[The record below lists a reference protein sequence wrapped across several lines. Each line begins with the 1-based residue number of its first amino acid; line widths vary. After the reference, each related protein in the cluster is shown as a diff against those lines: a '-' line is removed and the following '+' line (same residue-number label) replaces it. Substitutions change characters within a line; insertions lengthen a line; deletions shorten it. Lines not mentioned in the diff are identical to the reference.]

1 MKPEGSK
8 VNYRELAERFYALDT
23 EVYEASG
30 SELGKVFPGPK
41 HISEKQILKDFEREN
56 DEKIKDELILIG
68 NMIKIIQERG
78 GRYEEFFIRYQH
90 LCKDVM
96 DVMEDEGFRDQISR
110 DFTKDHFG
118 LMYKTEKKHIVVCIA
133 RETGAGGHEIG
144 SRLAKRL
151 GFSFYDDSVLDL
163 MIDELD
169 EKMPGIG
176 GKDAHFIKQS
186 RVIKSIAEAGDCVIV
201 GRSCGHVLM
210 TNNVP
215 RLSVFIGAP
224 YENRVRRKMLL
235 NDQDRREAEE
245 FIRKTDK
252 RRKTSYDY
260 YTGKKWGNPAD
271 FDICIN
277 SACYGIEGTVDLL
290 EKLVKYSLEQKQ
302 N

>member
-1 MKPEGSK
+1 MKPEGSN
-8 VNYRELAERFYALDT
+8 VSYRDLAERFYALDT
-23 EVYEASG
+23 EVYKASG
-30 SELGKVFPGPK
+30 SELGKVCPGPK
-41 HISEKQILKDFEREN
+41 HISEKQILKDFEH
-56 DEKIKDELILIG
+56 DDTEKIKDELILIG
-68 NMIKIIQERG
+68 NMIKIIQENG
-78 GRYEEFFIRYQH
+78 GRYEEFFIRYEH
-90 LCKDVM
+90 LCKDIM
-96 DVMEDEGFRDQISR
+96 DVLEDDGFRDQITR

-118 LMYKTEKKHIVVCIA
+118 LMYKTEQNHIVICIA

-144 SRLAKRL
+144 SRLAERL

-186 RVIKSIAEAGDCVIV
+186 RVIKSIAEASDCVIV

-210 TNNVP
+210 TNNIP

-224 YENRVRRKMLL
+224 YENRVRRKMLI
-235 NDQDRREAEE
+235 NDQGRKEAEE

-252 RRKTSYDY
+252 RRRTSYDY

-290 EKLVKYSLEQKQ
+290 EKLVKYSLEQK
-302 N
+302 

>member
-1 MKPEGSK
+1 MKPEGSN
-8 VNYRELAERFYALDT
+8 VSYRDLAERFYALDT
-23 EVYEASG
+23 EVYKASG

-41 HISEKQILKDFEREN
+41 HISEKQIQKDFEH
-56 DEKIKDELILIG
+56 DDTEKIKDELILIG
-68 NMIKIIQERG
+68 NMIKIIQENG
-78 GRYEEFFIRYQH
+78 GRYEEFFIRYEH
-90 LCKDVM
+90 LCKDIM
-96 DVMEDEGFRDQISR
+96 DVLEDDGFRDQITR

-118 LMYKTEKKHIVVCIA
+118 LMYKTEQNHIVICIA

-144 SRLAKRL
+144 SRLAERL

-186 RVIKSIAEAGDCVIV
+186 RVIKSIAEASDCVIV

-210 TNNVP
+210 TNNIP

-224 YENRVRRKMLL
+224 YENRVRRKMLI
-235 NDQDRREAEE
+235 NDQGRKEAEE

-252 RRKTSYDY
+252 RRRTSYDY

-290 EKLVKYSLEQKQ
+290 EKLVKYSLEQK
-302 N
+302 

>member
-1 MKPEGSK
+1 MKPEGSN
-8 VNYRELAERFYALDT
+8 VSYRDLAERFYALDT
-23 EVYEASG
+23 EVYKASG

-41 HISEKQILKDFEREN
+41 HISEKQILKDFER
-56 DEKIKDELILIG
+56 DDTEKIKDELILIG
-68 NMIKIIQERG
+68 NMIKIIQENG
-78 GRYEEFFIRYQH
+78 GRYEEFFIRYEH
-90 LCKDVM
+90 LCKDIM
-96 DVMEDEGFRDQISR
+96 DVLEDDGFRDQITR

-118 LMYKTEKKHIVVCIA
+118 LMYKTEQNHIVICIA

-144 SRLAKRL
+144 SRLAERL

-186 RVIKSIAEAGDCVIV
+186 RVIKSIAEASDCVIV
-201 GRSCGHVLM
+201 GSSCGHVLM
-210 TNNVP
+210 TNNIP

-224 YENRVRRKMLL
+224 YENRVRRKMLI
-235 NDQDRREAEE
+235 NDQGRKEAEE

-252 RRKTSYDY
+252 RRRTSYDY

-290 EKLVKYSLEQKQ
+290 EKLVKYSLEQK
-302 N
+302 

>member
-1 MKPEGSK
+1 MKPEGSN
-8 VNYRELAERFYALDT
+8 VSYRDLAERFYALDT
-23 EVYEASG
+23 EVYKASG

-41 HISEKQILKDFEREN
+41 HISEKQILKDFEH
-56 DEKIKDELILIG
+56 DDTEKIKDELILIG
-68 NMIKIIQERG
+68 NMIKIIQENG
-78 GRYEEFFIRYQH
+78 GRYEEFFIRYEH
-90 LCKDVM
+90 LCKDIM
-96 DVMEDEGFRDQISR
+96 DVLEDDGFRDQITR

-118 LMYKTEKKHIVVCIA
+118 LMYKTEQNHIVICIA

-144 SRLAKRL
+144 SRLAERL

-186 RVIKSIAEAGDCVIV
+186 RVIKSIAEASDYVIV

-210 TNNVP
+210 TNNIP

-224 YENRVRRKMLL
+224 YENRVRRKMLI
-235 NDQDRREAEE
+235 NDQGRKEAEE

-252 RRKTSYDY
+252 RRRTSYDY

-290 EKLVKYSLEQKQ
+290 EKLVKYSLEQK
-302 N
+302 

>member
-1 MKPEGSK
+1 MKPEGSN
-8 VNYRELAERFYALDT
+8 VSYRDLAERFYALDT
-23 EVYEASG
+23 EVYKASG

-41 HISEKQILKDFEREN
+41 HISEKQILKDFEH
-56 DEKIKDELILIG
+56 DDMEKIKDELILIG
-68 NMIKIIQERG
+68 NMIKIIQENG
-78 GRYEEFFIRYQH
+78 GRYEEFFIRYEH
-90 LCKDVM
+90 LCKDIM
-96 DVMEDEGFRDQISR
+96 DVLEDDGFRDQITR

-118 LMYKTEKKHIVVCIA
+118 LMYKTEQNHIVICIA

-144 SRLAKRL
+144 SRLAERL

-186 RVIKSIAEAGDCVIV
+186 RVIKSIAEASDCVIV

-210 TNNVP
+210 TNNIP

-224 YENRVRRKMLL
+224 YENRVRRKMLI
-235 NDQDRREAEE
+235 NDQGRKEAEE

-252 RRKTSYDY
+252 RRRTSYDY

-290 EKLVKYSLEQKQ
+290 EKLVKYSLEQK
-302 N
+302 

>member
-1 MKPEGSK
+1 MKPEGSN
-8 VNYRELAERFYALDT
+8 VSYRDLAERFYALDT
-23 EVYEASG
+23 EVYKASG

-41 HISEKQILKDFEREN
+41 HISEKQILKDFEH
-56 DEKIKDELILIG
+56 DDTEKIKDELILIG
-68 NMIKIIQERG
+68 NMIKIIQENG
-78 GRYEEFFIRYQH
+78 GRYEEFFIRYEH
-90 LCKDVM
+90 LCKDIM
-96 DVMEDEGFRDQISR
+96 DVLEDDGFRDQITR

-118 LMYKTEKKHIVVCIA
+118 LMYKTEQNHIVICIA

-144 SRLAKRL
+144 SRLAERL

-186 RVIKSIAEAGDCVIV
+186 RAIKSIAEASDCVIV

-210 TNNVP
+210 TNNIP

-224 YENRVRRKMLL
+224 YENRVRRKMLI
-235 NDQDRREAEE
+235 NDQGRKEAEE

-252 RRKTSYDY
+252 RRRTSYDY

-290 EKLVKYSLEQKQ
+290 EKLVKYSLEQK
-302 N
+302 

>member
-1 MKPEGSK
+1 MKPEGSN
-8 VNYRELAERFYALDT
+8 VSYRDLAERFYALDT
-23 EVYEASG
+23 EVYKASG

-41 HISEKQILKDFEREN
+41 HISEKQILKDFEH
-56 DEKIKDELILIG
+56 DDTEKIKDELILIG
-68 NMIKIIQERG
+68 NMIKIIQENG
-78 GRYEEFFIRYQH
+78 GRYEEFFIRYEH
-90 LCKDVM
+90 LCKDIM
-96 DVMEDEGFRDQISR
+96 DVLEDDGFRDQITR

-118 LMYKTEKKHIVVCIA
+118 LMYKTEQNHIVICIA

-144 SRLAKRL
+144 SRLAERL

-186 RVIKSIAEAGDCVIV
+186 SVIKSIAEASDCVIV

-210 TNNVP
+210 TNNIP

-224 YENRVRRKMLL
+224 YENRVRRKMLI
-235 NDQDRREAEE
+235 NDQGRKEAEE

-252 RRKTSYDY
+252 RRRTSYDY

-290 EKLVKYSLEQKQ
+290 EKLVKYSLEQK
-302 N
+302 

>member
-1 MKPEGSK
+1 MKPEGSN
-8 VNYRELAERFYALDT
+8 VSYRDLAERFYALDT
-23 EVYEASG
+23 EVYKASG

-41 HISEKQILKDFEREN
+41 HISEKQILKDFEH
-56 DEKIKDELILIG
+56 DDTEKIKDELILIG
-68 NMIKIIQERG
+68 NMIKIIQENG
-78 GRYEEFFIRYQH
+78 GRYEEFFIRYEH
-90 LCKDVM
+90 LCKDIM
-96 DVMEDEGFRDQISR
+96 DVLEDDGFRDQITR

-118 LMYKTEKKHIVVCIA
+118 LMYKTEQNHIVICIA

-144 SRLAKRL
+144 SRLAEHL

-186 RVIKSIAEAGDCVIV
+186 RVIKSIAEASDCVIV

-210 TNNVP
+210 TNNIP

-224 YENRVRRKMLL
+224 YENRVRRKMLI
-235 NDQDRREAEE
+235 NDQGRKEAEE

-252 RRKTSYDY
+252 RRRTSYDY

-290 EKLVKYSLEQKQ
+290 EKLVKYSLEQK
-302 N
+302 

>member
-1 MKPEGSK
+1 MKPEGSN
-8 VNYRELAERFYALDT
+8 VSYRDLAERFYALDT
-23 EVYEASG
+23 EVYKASG

-41 HISEKQILKDFEREN
+41 HISEKQILKDFEH
-56 DEKIKDELILIG
+56 DDTEKIKDELILIG
-68 NMIKIIQERG
+68 NMIKIIQENG
-78 GRYEEFFIRYQH
+78 GRYEEFFIRYEH
-90 LCKDVM
+90 LCKDIM
-96 DVMEDEGFRDQISR
+96 DVLEDDGFRDQITR

-118 LMYKTEKKHIVVCIA
+118 LMYKTEQNHIVICIA

-144 SRLAKRL
+144 SRLAERL
-151 GFSFYDDSVLDL
+151 GFSFYDDSVLNL

-186 RVIKSIAEAGDCVIV
+186 RVIKSIAEASDCVIV

-210 TNNVP
+210 TNNIP

-224 YENRVRRKMLL
+224 YENRVRRKMLI
-235 NDQDRREAEE
+235 NDQGRKEAEE

-252 RRKTSYDY
+252 RRRTSYDY

-290 EKLVKYSLEQKQ
+290 EKLVKYSLEQK
-302 N
+302 

>member
-1 MKPEGSK
+1 MKPEGSN
-8 VNYRELAERFYALDT
+8 VSYRDLAERFYALDT
-23 EVYEASG
+23 EVYKASG

-41 HISEKQILKDFEREN
+41 HISEKQILKDFEH
-56 DEKIKDELILIG
+56 DDTEKIKDELILIG
-68 NMIKIIQERG
+68 NMIKIIQENG
-78 GRYEEFFIRYQH
+78 GRYEEFFIRYEH
-90 LCKDVM
+90 LCKDIM
-96 DVMEDEGFRDQISR
+96 DVLEDDGFRDQITR
-110 DFTKDHFG
+110 DFAKDHFG
-118 LMYKTEKKHIVVCIA
+118 LMYKTEQNHIVICIA

-144 SRLAKRL
+144 SRLAERL

-186 RVIKSIAEAGDCVIV
+186 RVIKSIAEASDCVIV

-210 TNNVP
+210 TNNIP

-224 YENRVRRKMLL
+224 YENRVRRKMLI
-235 NDQDRREAEE
+235 NDQGRKEAEE

-252 RRKTSYDY
+252 RRRTSYDY

-290 EKLVKYSLEQKQ
+290 EKLVKYSLEQK
-302 N
+302 

>member
-1 MKPEGSK
+1 MKPEGSN
-8 VNYRELAERFYALDT
+8 VSYRDLAERFYALDT
-23 EVYEASG
+23 EVYKASG

-41 HISEKQILKDFEREN
+41 HISEKQILKDFEH
-56 DEKIKDELILIG
+56 DDTEKIKDELILIG
-68 NMIKIIQERG
+68 NMIKIIQENG
-78 GRYEEFFIRYQH
+78 GRYEEFFIRYEH
-90 LCKDVM
+90 LCKDIM
-96 DVMEDEGFRDQISR
+96 DVLEDDGFRDQITR

-118 LMYKTEKKHIVVCIA
+118 LMYKTEQNHIVICIA

-144 SRLAKRL
+144 SRLAERL

-186 RVIKSIAEAGDCVIV
+186 CVIKSIAEASDCVIV

-210 TNNVP
+210 TNNIP

-224 YENRVRRKMLL
+224 YENRVRRKMLI
-235 NDQDRREAEE
+235 NDQGRKEAEE

-252 RRKTSYDY
+252 RRRTSYDY

-290 EKLVKYSLEQKQ
+290 EKLVKYSLEQK
-302 N
+302 

>member
-1 MKPEGSK
+1 MKPEGSN
-8 VNYRELAERFYALDT
+8 VSYRDLAERFYALDT
-23 EVYEASG
+23 EVYKASG

-41 HISEKQILKDFEREN
+41 HISEKQILKDFEH
-56 DEKIKDELILIG
+56 DDTEKIKDELILIG
-68 NMIKIIQERG
+68 NMIKIIQENG
-78 GRYEEFFIRYQH
+78 GRYEEFFIRYEH
-90 LCKDVM
+90 LCKDIM
-96 DVMEDEGFRDQISR
+96 DVLEDDGFRDQITR

-118 LMYKTEKKHIVVCIA
+118 LMYKTEQNHIVICIA

-144 SRLAKRL
+144 SRLAERL

-186 RVIKSIAEAGDCVIV
+186 RVIKSIAEASDCVIV
-201 GRSCGHVLM
+201 GRSCGYVLM
-210 TNNVP
+210 TNNIP

-224 YENRVRRKMLL
+224 YENRVRRKMLI
-235 NDQDRREAEE
+235 NDQGRKEAEE

-252 RRKTSYDY
+252 RRRTSYDY

-290 EKLVKYSLEQKQ
+290 EKLVKYSLEQK
-302 N
+302 

>member
-1 MKPEGSK
+1 MKPEGSN
-8 VNYRELAERFYALDT
+8 VSYRDLAEHFYALDT
-23 EVYEASG
+23 EVYKASG

-41 HISEKQILKDFEREN
+41 HISEKQILKDFEH
-56 DEKIKDELILIG
+56 DDTEKIKDELILIG
-68 NMIKIIQERG
+68 NMIKIIQENG
-78 GRYEEFFIRYQH
+78 GRYEEFFIRYEH
-90 LCKDVM
+90 LCKDIM
-96 DVMEDEGFRDQISR
+96 DVLEDDGFRDQITR

-118 LMYKTEKKHIVVCIA
+118 LMYKTEQNHIVICIA
-133 RETGAGGHEIG
+133 RVTGVGGHEIG
-144 SRLAKRL
+144 SRLAERL

-186 RVIKSIAEAGDCVIV
+186 RVIKSIAEASDCVIV

-210 TNNVP
+210 TNNIP

-224 YENRVRRKMLL
+224 YENRVRRKMLI
-235 NDQDRREAEE
+235 NDQGRKEAEE

-252 RRKTSYDY
+252 RRRTSYDY

-290 EKLVKYSLEQKQ
+290 EKLVKYSLEQK
-302 N
+302 

>member
-1 MKPEGSK
+1 MKPEGSN
-8 VNYRELAERFYALDT
+8 VSYRDLAERFYALDT
-23 EVYEASG
+23 EVYKASG

-41 HISEKQILKDFEREN
+41 HISEKQILKDFEH
-56 DEKIKDELILIG
+56 DDTEKIKDELILIG
-68 NMIKIIQERG
+68 NMIKIIQENG
-78 GRYEEFFIRYQH
+78 GRYEEFFIRYEH
-90 LCKDVM
+90 LCKDIM
-96 DVMEDEGFRDQISR
+96 DVLEDDGFRDQITR

-118 LMYKTEKKHIVVCIA
+118 LMYKTEQNHIVICIA

-144 SRLAKRL
+144 SRLAERL
-151 GFSFYDDSVLDL
+151 GFSFYNDSVLDL

-186 RVIKSIAEAGDCVIV
+186 RVIKSIAEASDCVIV

-210 TNNVP
+210 TNNIP

-224 YENRVRRKMLL
+224 YENRVRRKMLI
-235 NDQDRREAEE
+235 NDQGRKEAEE

-252 RRKTSYDY
+252 RRRTSYDY

-290 EKLVKYSLEQKQ
+290 EKLVKYSLEQK
-302 N
+302 

>member
-1 MKPEGSK
+1 MKPEGSN
-8 VNYRELAERFYALDT
+8 VSYRDLAERFYALDT
-23 EVYEASG
+23 EVYKASG

-41 HISEKQILKDFEREN
+41 HISEKQILKDFEH
-56 DEKIKDELILIG
+56 DDTEKIKDELILIG
-68 NMIKIIQERG
+68 NMIKIIQENG
-78 GRYEEFFIRYQH
+78 GRYEEFFIRYEH
-90 LCKDVM
+90 LCKDIM
-96 DVMEDEGFRDQISR
+96 DVLEDDGFRDQITR

-118 LMYKTEKKHIVVCIA
+118 LMYKTEQNHIVICIA

-144 SRLAKRL
+144 SRLAERL

-176 GKDAHFIKQS
+176 GKDVHFIKQS
-186 RVIKSIAEAGDCVIV
+186 RVIKSIAEASDCVIV

-210 TNNVP
+210 TNNIP

-224 YENRVRRKMLL
+224 YENRVRRKMLI
-235 NDQDRREAEE
+235 NDQGRKEAEE

-252 RRKTSYDY
+252 RRRTSYDY

-290 EKLVKYSLEQKQ
+290 EKLVKYSLEQK
-302 N
+302 

>member
-96 DVMEDEGFRDQISR
+96 EDEGFRDQISR

-118 LMYKTEKKHIVVCIA
+118 LMYKTEKNHIVVCIA

>member
-1 MKPEGSK
+1 MKPEGSN
-8 VNYRELAERFYALDT
+8 VSYRDLAERFYALDT
-23 EVYEASG
+23 EVYKASG

-41 HISEKQILKDFEREN
+41 HISEKQILKDFEH
-56 DEKIKDELILIG
+56 DDTEKIKDELILIG
-68 NMIKIIQERG
+68 NMIKIIQENG
-78 GRYEEFFIRYQH
+78 GRYEEFFIRYEH
-90 LCKDVM
+90 LCKDIM
-96 DVMEDEGFRDQISR
+96 DVLEDDGFRDQITR

-118 LMYKTEKKHIVVCIA
+118 LMYKTEQNHIVICIA

-144 SRLAKRL
+144 SRLAERL

-186 RVIKSIAEAGDCVIV
+186 RVIKSIAEASDCVIV

-210 TNNVP
+210 TNNIT

-224 YENRVRRKMLL
+224 YENRVRRKMLI
-235 NDQDRREAEE
+235 NDQGRKEAEE

-252 RRKTSYDY
+252 RRRTSYDY

-290 EKLVKYSLEQKQ
+290 EKLVKYSLEQK
-302 N
+302 

>member
-1 MKPEGSK
+1 MKPEGSN
-8 VNYRELAERFYALDT
+8 VSYSDLAERFYALDT
-23 EVYEASG
+23 EVYKASG

-41 HISEKQILKDFEREN
+41 HISEKQILKDFER
-56 DEKIKDELILIG
+56 DDTEKIKDELILIG
-68 NMIKIIQERG
+68 NMIKIIQENG
-78 GRYEEFFIRYQH
+78 GRYEEFFIRYEH
-90 LCKDVM
+90 LCKDIM
-96 DVMEDEGFRDQISR
+96 DVLEDDGFRDQITR

-118 LMYKTEKKHIVVCIA
+118 LMYKTEQNHIVICIA

-144 SRLAKRL
+144 SRLAERL

-186 RVIKSIAEAGDCVIV
+186 RVIKSIAEASDCVIV

-210 TNNVP
+210 TNNIP

-224 YENRVRRKMLL
+224 YENRVRRKMLI
-235 NDQDRREAEE
+235 NDQGRKEAEE

-252 RRKTSYDY
+252 RRRTSYDY

-290 EKLVKYSLEQKQ
+290 EKLVKYSLEQK
-302 N
+302 

>member
-1 MKPEGSK
+1 MKPEGSN
-8 VNYRELAERFYALDT
+8 VSYRDLAERFYALDT
-23 EVYEASG
+23 EVYKASG
-30 SELGKVFPGPK
+30 RELGKVFPGPK
-41 HISEKQILKDFEREN
+41 HISEKQILKDFEH
-56 DEKIKDELILIG
+56 DDTEKIKDELILIG
-68 NMIKIIQERG
+68 NMIKIIQENG
-78 GRYEEFFIRYQH
+78 GRYEEFFIRYEH
-90 LCKDVM
+90 LCKDIM
-96 DVMEDEGFRDQISR
+96 DVLEDDGFRDQITR

-118 LMYKTEKKHIVVCIA
+118 LMYKTEQNHIVICIA

-144 SRLAKRL
+144 SRLAERL

-186 RVIKSIAEAGDCVIV
+186 RVIKSIAEASDCVIV

-210 TNNVP
+210 TNNIP

-224 YENRVRRKMLL
+224 YENRVRRKMLI
-235 NDQDRREAEE
+235 NDQGRKEAEE

-252 RRKTSYDY
+252 RRRTSYDY

-290 EKLVKYSLEQKQ
+290 EKLVKYSLEQK
-302 N
+302 

>member
-1 MKPEGSK
+1 MKPEGSN
-8 VNYRELAERFYALDT
+8 VSYRDLAERFYALDT
-23 EVYEASG
+23 EVYKAYG

-41 HISEKQILKDFEREN
+41 HISEKQILKDFEH
-56 DEKIKDELILIG
+56 DDTEKIKDELILIG
-68 NMIKIIQERG
+68 NMIKIIQENG
-78 GRYEEFFIRYQH
+78 GRYEEFFIRYEH
-90 LCKDVM
+90 LCKDIM
-96 DVMEDEGFRDQISR
+96 DVLEDDGFRDQITR

-118 LMYKTEKKHIVVCIA
+118 LMYKTEQNHIVICIA

-144 SRLAKRL
+144 SRLAERL

-186 RVIKSIAEAGDCVIV
+186 RVIKSIAEASDCVIV

-210 TNNVP
+210 TNNIP

-224 YENRVRRKMLL
+224 YENRVRRKMLI
-235 NDQDRREAEE
+235 NDQGRKEAEE

-252 RRKTSYDY
+252 RRRTSYDY

-290 EKLVKYSLEQKQ
+290 EKLVKYSLEQK
-302 N
+302 

>member
-1 MKPEGSK
+1 
-8 VNYRELAERFYALDT
+8 
-23 EVYEASG
+23 
-30 SELGKVFPGPK
+30 
-41 HISEKQILKDFEREN
+41 
-56 DEKIKDELILIG
+56 
-68 NMIKIIQERG
+68 
-78 GRYEEFFIRYQH
+78 
-90 LCKDVM
+90 
-96 DVMEDEGFRDQISR
+96 
-110 DFTKDHFG
+110 
-118 LMYKTEKKHIVVCIA
+118 MYKTEQNHIVVCIA

-144 SRLAKRL
+144 SRLAERL

-210 TNNVP
+210 TNNIP

-235 NDQDRREAEE
+235 NKQERREAEE

-252 RRKTSYDY
+252 RRRTSYDY
-260 YTGKKWGNPAD
+260 YTGKKCGNQAD

>member
-1 MKPEGSK
+1 MKPEGSN
-8 VNYRELAERFYALDT
+8 VSYRDLAERFYALDT
-23 EVYEASG
+23 EVYKASG

-41 HISEKQILKDFEREN
+41 HISEKQILKDFEH
-56 DEKIKDELILIG
+56 DDTEKIKDELILIG
-68 NMIKIIQERG
+68 NMIKIIQENG
-78 GRYEEFFIRYQH
+78 GRYEEFFIRYEH
-90 LCKDVM
+90 LCKDIM
-96 DVMEDEGFRDQISR
+96 DVLEDDGFRDQITR

-118 LMYKTEKKHIVVCIA
+118 LMYKTEQNHIVICIA

-144 SRLAKRL
+144 SRLAERL

-186 RVIKSIAEAGDCVIV
+186 RVIKSIAEASDCVIV

-210 TNNVP
+210 TNNIP

-224 YENRVRRKMLL
+224 YENRVRRKMLI
-235 NDQDRREAEE
+235 NDKGRKEAEE
-245 FIRKTDK
+245 FIRKTEK
-252 RRKTSYDY
+252 RRRTSYDY

-290 EKLVKYSLEQKQ
+290 EKLVKYSLEQK
-302 N
+302 

>member
-1 MKPEGSK
+1 MKPEGSN
-8 VNYRELAERFYALDT
+8 VSYRDLAERFYALDT
-23 EVYEASG
+23 EVYKASG

-41 HISEKQILKDFEREN
+41 HISEKQILKDFER
-56 DEKIKDELILIG
+56 DDTEKIKDELILIG
-68 NMIKIIQERG
+68 NMIKIIQENG
-78 GRYEEFFIRYQH
+78 GRYEEFFIRYEH
-90 LCKDVM
+90 LCKDIM
-96 DVMEDEGFRDQISR
+96 DVLEDDGFRDQITR

-118 LMYKTEKKHIVVCIA
+118 LMYKTEQNHIVICIA
-133 RETGAGGHEIG
+133 RETGAGGHEIV
-144 SRLAKRL
+144 SRLAERL

-186 RVIKSIAEAGDCVIV
+186 RVIKSIAEASDCVIV

-210 TNNVP
+210 TNNIP

-224 YENRVRRKMLL
+224 YENRVRRKMLI
-235 NDQDRREAEE
+235 NDQGRKEAEE

-252 RRKTSYDY
+252 RRRTSYDY

-290 EKLVKYSLEQKQ
+290 EKLVKYSLEQK
-302 N
+302 

>member
-1 MKPEGSK
+1 MKPEGSN
-8 VNYRELAERFYALDT
+8 VSYRDLAERFYALDT
-23 EVYEASG
+23 EVYKASG

-41 HISEKQILKDFEREN
+41 HISEKQILKDFEH
-56 DEKIKDELILIG
+56 DDTEKIKDELILIG
-68 NMIKIIQERG
+68 NMIKIIQENG
-78 GRYEEFFIRYQH
+78 GRYEEFFIRYEH
-90 LCKDVM
+90 LCKDIM
-96 DVMEDEGFRDQISR
+96 DVLEDDGFRGQITR

-118 LMYKTEKKHIVVCIA
+118 LMYKTEQNHIVICIA

-144 SRLAKRL
+144 SRLAERL

-186 RVIKSIAEAGDCVIV
+186 RVIKSIAEASDCVIV

-210 TNNVP
+210 TNNIP

-224 YENRVRRKMLL
+224 YENRVRRKMLI
-235 NDQDRREAEE
+235 NDQGRKEAEE

-252 RRKTSYDY
+252 RRRTSYDY

-290 EKLVKYSLEQKQ
+290 EKLVKYSLEQK
-302 N
+302 

>member
-1 MKPEGSK
+1 MKPEGSN
-8 VNYRELAERFYALDT
+8 VSYRDLAERFYALDT
-23 EVYEASG
+23 GVYKASG

-41 HISEKQILKDFEREN
+41 HISEKQILKDFEH
-56 DEKIKDELILIG
+56 DDTEKIKDELILIG
-68 NMIKIIQERG
+68 NMIKIIQENG
-78 GRYEEFFIRYQH
+78 GRYEEFFIRYEH
-90 LCKDVM
+90 LCKDIM
-96 DVMEDEGFRDQISR
+96 DVLEDDGFRDQITR

-118 LMYKTEKKHIVVCIA
+118 LMYKTEQNHIVICIA

-144 SRLAKRL
+144 SRLAERL

-186 RVIKSIAEAGDCVIV
+186 RVIKSIADAIDFVIV

-210 TNNVP
+210 TNNIP

-224 YENRVRRKMLL
+224 YENRVRRKMLI
-235 NDQDRREAEE
+235 NDQGRKEAEE
-245 FIRKTDK
+245 FIRKKDK
-252 RRKTSYDY
+252 RRRTSYDY

-290 EKLVKYSLEQKQ
+290 EKLVKYSLEQK
-302 N
+302 

>member
-1 MKPEGSK
+1 MKPEGSN
-8 VNYRELAERFYALDT
+8 VSYRDLAERFYALDT
-23 EVYEASG
+23 EVYKASG

-41 HISEKQILKDFEREN
+41 HISEKQILKDFEH
-56 DEKIKDELILIG
+56 DDTEKIKDELILIG
-68 NMIKIIQERG
+68 NMIKIIQENG
-78 GRYEEFFIRYQH
+78 GRYEEFFIRYEH
-90 LCKDVM
+90 LCKDIM
-96 DVMEDEGFRDQISR
+96 DVLEDDGFRDQITR

-118 LMYKTEKKHIVVCIA
+118 LMYKTEQNHIVICIA

-144 SRLAKRL
+144 SRLAERL

-176 GKDAHFIKQS
+176 GKDAHFIKQI
-186 RVIKSIAEAGDCVIV
+186 RVIKSIAEASDCVIV

-210 TNNVP
+210 TNNIP

-224 YENRVRRKMLL
+224 YENRVRRKMLI
-235 NDQDRREAEE
+235 NDQGRKEAEE

-252 RRKTSYDY
+252 RRRTSYDY

-290 EKLVKYSLEQKQ
+290 EKLVKYSLEQK
-302 N
+302 

>member
-1 MKPEGSK
+1 MKPEGSN
-8 VNYRELAERFYALDT
+8 VSYRDLAERFYALDT
-23 EVYEASG
+23 EVYKASG

-41 HISEKQILKDFEREN
+41 HISEKQILKDFEHG
-56 DEKIKDELILIG
+56 DTEKIKDELILIG
-68 NMIKIIQERG
+68 NMIKIIQENG
-78 GRYEEFFIRYQH
+78 GRYEEFFIRYEH
-90 LCKDVM
+90 LCKDIM
-96 DVMEDEGFRDQISR
+96 DVLEDDGFRDQITR

-118 LMYKTEKKHIVVCIA
+118 LMYKTEQNHIVICIA

-144 SRLAKRL
+144 SRLAERL

-186 RVIKSIAEAGDCVIV
+186 RVIKSIAEASDCVIV

-210 TNNVP
+210 TNNIP

-224 YENRVRRKMLL
+224 YENRVRRKMLI
-235 NDQDRREAEE
+235 NDQGRKEAEE

-252 RRKTSYDY
+252 RRRTSYDY

-290 EKLVKYSLEQKQ
+290 EKLVKYSLEQK
-302 N
+302 

>member
-1 MKPEGSK
+1 
-8 VNYRELAERFYALDT
+8 
-23 EVYEASG
+23 
-30 SELGKVFPGPK
+30 
-41 HISEKQILKDFEREN
+41 
-56 DEKIKDELILIG
+56 
-68 NMIKIIQERG
+68 
-78 GRYEEFFIRYQH
+78 
-90 LCKDVM
+90 
-96 DVMEDEGFRDQISR
+96 
-110 DFTKDHFG
+110 
-118 LMYKTEKKHIVVCIA
+118 MYKTEKNHIVVCIA

>member
-1 MKPEGSK
+1 MKPEGSN
-8 VNYRELAERFYALDT
+8 VSYRDLAERFYALDT
-23 EVYEASG
+23 EVYKASG

-41 HISEKQILKDFEREN
+41 HISEKQILKDFEH
-56 DEKIKDELILIG
+56 DDTEKIKDELILIG
-68 NMIKIIQERG
+68 NMIKIIQENG
-78 GRYEEFFIRYQH
+78 GRYEEFFIRYEH
-90 LCKDVM
+90 LCKDIM
-96 DVMEDEGFRDQISR
+96 DVLEDDGFCDQITR

-118 LMYKTEKKHIVVCIA
+118 LMYKTEQNHIVICIA

-144 SRLAKRL
+144 SRLAERL

-186 RVIKSIAEAGDCVIV
+186 RVIKSIAEASDCVIV

-210 TNNVP
+210 TNNIP

-224 YENRVRRKMLL
+224 YENRVRRKMLI
-235 NDQDRREAEE
+235 NDQGRKEAEE

-252 RRKTSYDY
+252 RRRTSYDY

-290 EKLVKYSLEQKQ
+290 EKLVKYSLEQK
-302 N
+302 

>member
-1 MKPEGSK
+1 MKPEGSN
-8 VNYRELAERFYALDT
+8 VSYRDLAERFYALDT
-23 EVYEASG
+23 EVYKASG

-41 HISEKQILKDFEREN
+41 HISEKQILKDFEH
-56 DEKIKDELILIG
+56 DDTEKIKDELILIG
-68 NMIKIIQERG
+68 NMIKIIQENG
-78 GRYEEFFIRYQH
+78 GRYEEFFIRYEH
-90 LCKDVM
+90 LCKDIM
-96 DVMEDEGFRDQISR
+96 DVLEDDGFRDQITR

-118 LMYKTEKKHIVVCIA
+118 LMYKTEQNHIVICIA

-144 SRLAKRL
+144 SRLAERL

-186 RVIKSIAEAGDCVIV
+186 RVIKSIAEASDCVIV
-201 GRSCGHVLM
+201 GRSCGHVLR
-210 TNNVP
+210 TNNIP

-224 YENRVRRKMLL
+224 YENRVRRKMLI
-235 NDQDRREAEE
+235 NDQGRKEAEE

-252 RRKTSYDY
+252 RRRTSYDY

-290 EKLVKYSLEQKQ
+290 EKLVKYSLEQK
-302 N
+302 

>member
-1 MKPEGSK
+1 MKPEGSN
-8 VNYRELAERFYALDT
+8 VSYRDLAERFYALDT
-23 EVYEASG
+23 EVYKASG

-41 HISEKQILKDFEREN
+41 HISEKQILKDFER
-56 DEKIKDELILIG
+56 DDTEKIKDELILIG
-68 NMIKIIQERG
+68 NMIKIIQANG
-78 GRYEEFFIRYQH
+78 GRYEEFFIRYEH
-90 LCKDVM
+90 LCKDIM
-96 DVMEDEGFRDQISR
+96 DVLEDDGFRDQITR

-118 LMYKTEKKHIVVCIA
+118 LMYKTEQNHIVICIA

-144 SRLAKRL
+144 SRLAERL

-186 RVIKSIAEAGDCVIV
+186 RVIKSIAEASDCVIV

-210 TNNVP
+210 TNNIP

-224 YENRVRRKMLL
+224 YENRVRRKMLI
-235 NDQDRREAEE
+235 NDQGRKEAEE

-252 RRKTSYDY
+252 RRRTSYDY

-290 EKLVKYSLEQKQ
+290 EKLVKYSLEQK
-302 N
+302 

>member
-1 MKPEGSK
+1 MKPEGSN
-8 VNYRELAERFYALDT
+8 VSYRDLAERFYALDT
-23 EVYEASG
+23 EVYKASG

-41 HISEKQILKDFEREN
+41 HISEKQILKDFEH
-56 DEKIKDELILIG
+56 DDTEKIKDELILIG
-68 NMIKIIQERG
+68 NMIKIIQENG
-78 GRYEEFFIRYQH
+78 GRYEEFFIRYEH
-90 LCKDVM
+90 LCKDIM
-96 DVMEDEGFRDQISR
+96 DVLEDDGFRDQITR
-110 DFTKDHFG
+110 DFTTDHFG
-118 LMYKTEKKHIVVCIA
+118 LMYKTEQNHIVICIA

-144 SRLAKRL
+144 SRLAERL

-186 RVIKSIAEAGDCVIV
+186 RVIKSIAEASDCVIV

-210 TNNVP
+210 TNNIP

-224 YENRVRRKMLL
+224 YENRVRRKMLI
-235 NDQDRREAEE
+235 NDQGRKEAEE

-252 RRKTSYDY
+252 RRRTSYDY

-290 EKLVKYSLEQKQ
+290 EKLVKYSLEQK
-302 N
+302 

>member
-1 MKPEGSK
+1 MKPEGSN
-8 VNYRELAERFYALDT
+8 VSYRDLAERFYALDT
-23 EVYEASG
+23 EVYKASG

-41 HISEKQILKDFEREN
+41 HISEKQILKDFEH
-56 DEKIKDELILIG
+56 DDTEKIKDELILIG
-68 NMIKIIQERG
+68 NMIKIIQENG
-78 GRYEEFFIRYQH
+78 GRYEEFFIRYEH
-90 LCKDVM
+90 LCKDIM
-96 DVMEDEGFRDQISR
+96 DVLEDDGFRDQITR

-118 LMYKTEKKHIVVCIA
+118 LMYKTEQNHIVICIA

-144 SRLAKRL
+144 SRLAERL
-151 GFSFYDDSVLDL
+151 GFSFYHDSVLDL

-186 RVIKSIAEAGDCVIV
+186 RVIKSIAEASDCVIV

-210 TNNVP
+210 TNNIP

-224 YENRVRRKMLL
+224 YENRVRRKMLI
-235 NDQDRREAEE
+235 NDQGRKEAEE

-252 RRKTSYDY
+252 RRRTSYDY

-290 EKLVKYSLEQKQ
+290 EKLVKYSLEQK
-302 N
+302 

>member
-1 MKPEGSK
+1 MKPEGSN
-8 VNYRELAERFYALDT
+8 VSYRDLAERFYALDT
-23 EVYEASG
+23 EVYKASG

-41 HISEKQILKDFEREN
+41 HISEKQILKDFER
-56 DEKIKDELILIG
+56 DDTEKIKDELILIG
-68 NMIKIIQERG
+68 NMIKIIQENG
-78 GRYEEFFIRYQH
+78 GRYEEFFIRYEH
-90 LCKDVM
+90 LCKDIM
-96 DVMEDEGFRDQISR
+96 DVLEDDGFRDQITR

-118 LMYKTEKKHIVVCIA
+118 LMYKTEQNHIVICIA

-144 SRLAKRL
+144 SRLAERL

-186 RVIKSIAEAGDCVIV
+186 RVIKSIAEASDCVIV

-210 TNNVP
+210 TNNIP
-215 RLSVFIGAP
+215 RLSVFSGAP
-224 YENRVRRKMLL
+224 YENRVRRKMLI
-235 NDQDRREAEE
+235 NDQGRKEAEE

-252 RRKTSYDY
+252 RRRTSYDY

-290 EKLVKYSLEQKQ
+290 EKLVKYSLEQK
-302 N
+302 